1 MEFNYIDVHS
11 HLNLDQFESDRA
23 QVINQ
28 MNEKGIATITVGVDF
43 ESSKLAIEL
52 AEKYDNLYACVGLHP
67 ADLPTGQ
74 AGNVNEIFN
83 IEEYK
88 KIAEHKKVVAIGETG
103 LDYYRLVNSE
113 QVTVDSEERIKTEK
127 ERQKEI
133 FKKHI
138 ELALQIKKPLMVHA
152 RPSKGTQDAYN
163 DVLDILENCT
173 LSTVNYKLVA
183 NFHFFVGD
191 VSIAKRI
198 VETGHTV
205 SFDGPI
211 TFTDEYNEVI
221 KYLPLENIMA
231 ETDAPFAAPVPYRGK
246 RCQPDYVVE
255 IYKKIAEIKGLDP
268 EMVRQQINQNAKR
281 VFGVM

>member
-1 MEFNYIDVHS
+1 MSFKYIDVHS
-11 HLNLDQFESDRA
+11 HLNLDQFDTDRET
-23 QVINQ
+23 VIEQ
-28 MNEKGIATITVGVDF
+28 MNKQGIATITVGVDF

-52 AEKYDNLYACVGLHP
+52 AEKHNNLYACVGLHP
-67 ADLPTGQ
+67 AD
-74 AGNVNEIFN
+74 NVNEVFN

-88 KIAEHKKVVAIGETG
+88 KLAEHKKVVAIGETG
-103 LDYYRLVNSE
+103 LDYYRLGDSEQSEANSE
-113 QVTVDSEERIKTEK
+113 NTINQEKQRQVD
-127 ERQKEI
+127 I

-138 ELALQIKKPLMVHA
+138 ELAIDVKKPLMIHA

-163 DVLDILENCT
+163 DVLDILEPYA
-173 LSTVNYKLVA
+173 LSAVPSSLKC

-191 VSIAKRI
+191 VSVAKRI
-198 VETGHTV
+198 IESGYTA

-211 TFTDEYNEVI
+211 TFTTEYDEVI

-255 IYKKIAEIKGLDP
+255 IYKKIAEIKSLGP
-268 EMVRQQINQNAKR
+268 EMVRLQLNQNAVR
-281 VFGVM
+281 VFGVV